1 MTFSARVI
9 ARNVQ
14 VSEWDS
20 WHVAHSCDFLIHHCN
35 LARESRARAA
45 SVPAQVSAEHALA
58 EAEITE
64 TACAMAGSA
73 PCLPVAVD
81 RYPGGHCVSLRAM
94 AWRRHEILGPRR
106 SRCRAA
112 WSHAALCATPRAA
125 LRSLAPRVLR
135 QAEAALALRQACGSP
150 GHPERLL
157 RAGQLGEPACRSLDY
172 STKVTAAQRLGDA
185 PLREEHRWW
194 LQLPAVLGAM
204 VSQFIG
210 WGTRPRRAC

>member
-1 MTFSARVI
+1 
-9 ARNVQ
+9 
-14 VSEWDS
+14 
-20 WHVAHSCDFLIHHCN
+20 
-35 LARESRARAA
+35 
-45 SVPAQVSAEHALA
+45 
-58 EAEITE
+58 
-64 TACAMAGSA
+64 MAGSA

-81 RYPGGHCVSLRAM
+81 RYPGGHCISLRAM

-172 STKVTAAQRLGDA
+172 STKVIAAQRLGDA

-210 WGTRPRRAC
+210 WGGPYRSEHSQRRRPRDGDRAVRSRDHRKRAAQERDRVALADDLRGPHGAAHGLHRAAQRGARDRH